1 MSQQLWH
8 GRLSVELRLLGL
20 LGAVWVFAAGH
31 AIAWT
36 YLVLDVGDAAIEIPW
51 VALLLPQAIAACVTA
66 VFLYF
71 DLPRARWPRE
81 AARRPSSTPFLV
93 AGAIL
98 LPLSPLLISRHRKIL
113 AEDPPGR
120 DATQGAF
127 EALLR
132 LPRTMSLRYI
142 SWASAAFIVDALVLG
157 YSLNWPRAQTV
168 ALAVLWIALL
178 APTGTL
184 LGGYAR
190 ALVRPEYLAAQSSP
204 GPNHPRADL
213 RLRITVGTMLAS
225 AGAVLA
231 PLCIGYL
238 WYQTHTTPSA
248 TSGAA
253 QMLVATAAS
262 PRWAFVLA
270 AVVIVVSATIAAT
283 FVARDTHRDV
293 VRASERL
300 RSVIEGQPPQ
310 PAIEGTY
317 ATRELRALVGS
328 VDRLVERIAEANIAK
343 YVAIEK
349 AKEVDRLKSQFLANM
364 SHDLRSPLNSILGF
378 SELLLSGIDGE
389 LLTEQRDMVATV
401 LDNGRQLL
409 QEIDDILDTAKIEA
423 SRLELHAEPTPPA
436 ALVNRAIAG
445 ARKRQRKQI
454 EYTVDAAA
462 GLPPA
467 FCDPYRTVQAIEN
480 VLLFASERMDE
491 GKIEIDL
498 RLGKSERGRMVFVS
512 VRTPIRPATAEQLAR
527 ARRGFFRI
535 PGHRGLG
542 LALPLAGSI
551 LELEGGALGIEDLES
566 GMVFSLQIA
575 APSAR
580 RGPRPSDPIRAVS

>member
-1 MSQQLWH
+1 MSKLLWQ

-36 YLVLDVGDAAIEIPW
+36 YLILDVGEGTLDIPW
-51 VALLLPQAIAACVTA
+51 VTVLLPQAIGASVTA
-66 VFLYF
+66 VSLYF

-81 AARRPSSTPFLV
+81 AARRPSSVPFLV
-93 AGAIL
+93 AGASL
-98 LPLSPLLISRHRKIL
+98 LPMVPFLVARHRKVIAAPL
-113 AEDPPGR
+113 PGPEE
-120 DATQGAF
+120 TQGAF
-127 EALLR
+127 EALLG
-132 LPRTMSLRYI
+132 LPRAMSLRYI
-142 SWASAAFIVDALVLG
+142 TWASAAFVVDAIVLG
-157 YSLNWPRAQTV
+157 QSLHWPREQTI
-168 ALAVLWIALL
+168 AVGLLWIALL
-178 APTGTL
+178 APTATL

-190 ALVRPEYLAAQSSP
+190 ALVRPEYLGAKSSP

-238 WYQTHTTPSA
+238 WYRTHTTAPEERAGLGS
-248 TSGAA
+248 
-253 QMLVATAAS
+253 VAAS
-262 PRWAFVLA
+262 PLWAFLLA
-270 AVVIVVSATIAAT
+270 AAVIIILATIAAT

-293 VRASERL
+293 VRASKRL
-300 RSVIEGQPPQ
+300 RSVTEGKPPQ

-389 LLTEQRDMVATV
+389 LETPQRDMVATV

-409 QEIDDILDTAKIEA
+409 QEIDDILDTAKIDA

-445 ARKRQRKQI
+445 AKKRQRKDI

-480 VLLFASERMDE
+480 VLLFASERMDK
-491 GKIEIDL
+491 GRIEIDL
-498 RLGKSERGRMVFVS
+498 RLGKTERGRMVFIQ

-551 LELEGGALGIEDLES
+551 LELEGGALGIEDLED
-566 GMVFSLQIA
+566 GMVFALEIA